1 MEILLQKRRLLKGQV
16 FSRLTFMLI
25 VISCYVIHV
34 RGVQMKT
41 CRTLPF
47 FVLDPAL
54 EDFFL
59 IASDQLQ
66 WVDKARS
73 PAQKQNSE

>member
-1 MEILLQKRRLLKGQV
+1 MEILLQKRRRLIGQV
-16 FSRLTFMLI
+16 FSRLPLVLKTIPCFAI
-25 VISCYVIHV
+25 RV
-34 RGVQMKT
+34 RGVE
-41 CRTLPF
+41 TLPF